1 MRCFR
6 ESHQAVQP
14 WSCAKEPQQRSI
26 LQCDGHSQDPSLRDA
41 MALARKQVEPLLI
54 RRARLSLRRIG
65 RCVAQVLEPVLA
77 VICWNKAVRCSVSAW
92 FAAVDHR
99 CQPRD
104 PSRCAGSHRAGS
116 FDTARAQ
123 HHRRAHRQRNAGLPA
138 VPTDLQPPVAAV
150 FRATSS
156 PVPPSAVLQS
166 LGWRRRSS
174 ARDTTDSHPAPD
186 RRPWPNRQL
195 VPHPAP
201 APLVDSSA
209 PMHRTPGCDQ
219 PGSSATR
226 SGSCGSEATAAPPC
240 HRAQSPPAP
249 ASARP
254 AWFAC
259 AAPARCCRSD

>member
-41 MALARKQVEPLLI
+41 MALAREQVEPLLI

-104 PSRCAGSHRAGS
+104 PSRRAGSHRAGS

-150 FRATSS
+150 FTSYFF
-156 PVPPSAVLQS
+156 PGAAIRSAS
-166 LGWRRRSS
+166 IAG
-174 ARDTTDSHPAPD
+174 
-186 RRPWPNRQL
+186 
-195 VPHPAP
+195 
-201 APLVDSSA
+201 
-209 PMHRTPGCDQ
+209 M
-219 PGSSATR
+219 
-226 SGSCGSEATAAPPC
+226 APPQLC
-240 HRAQSPPAP
+240 S
-249 ASARP
+249 
-254 AWFAC
+254 
-259 AAPARCCRSD
+259 